1 MLHVMPTSVD
11 CMDMTTGDIAD
22 LYVGFT
28 MTNSGFFRCCAC
40 PTSSS
45 VDMGQV
51 LQDLQ
56 AIHMKQLTEHVYNF
70 KLING
75 NVWWYAPEMPVSLP
89 AVRIENTGYSSGK

>member
-1 MLHVMPTSVD
+1 
-11 CMDMTTGDIAD
+11 
-22 LYVGFT
+22 
-28 MTNSGFFRCCAC
+28 
-40 PTSSS
+40 
-45 VDMGQV
+45 MGQV